1 MPSIETAYANNQHVL
16 DLVAA
21 IMAKANVLDVRV
33 FIPHNNQSVMNWL
46 NSAGGGLVFETSV
59 ARPTAAD
66 PNHFISFWTTMRF
79 SDLPGEANRAT
90 FLASVDASLTPPPVD
105 LVAFAADKRWR
116 VETGGVPFGGMILP
130 SDDRAKM
137 LIMGAAG
144 TMANEAAAPFV
155 IGGTSVT
162 LTGAQ
167 FKAAHAAIVA
177 HVQACFAKQ
186 ASILAGIAN
195 GSITT
200 TTQIEQD
207 AWPTNA

>member
-1 MPSIETAYANNQHVL
+1 MPSIETAYASDQNVL

-21 IMAKANVLDVRV
+21 IMAKPNVLDVRV
-33 FIPHNNQSVMNWL
+33 FIPINNQSVMDWL
-46 NSAGGGLVFETSV
+46 NANGGGLVFETSV
-59 ARPTAAD
+59 SRPTQAN
-66 PNHFISFWTTMRF
+66 PNHFISFWTTIRF
-79 SDLPGEANRAT
+79 SDLPHAPNRT
-90 FLASVDASLTPPPVD
+90 SFLASVDASLTPPPVD
-105 LVAFAADKRWR
+105 LVAFIAEKRWR

-144 TMANEAAAPFV
+144 AMANGDSAPFV
-155 IGGTSVT
+155 MGGTIVT

-177 HVQACFAKQ
+177 HVQACFTKQ
-186 ASILAGIAN
+186 AQLLAERSA

-200 TTQIEQD
+200 VEQVELA
-207 AWPTNA
+207 AWPPNA